1 MKLRLQYGRR
11 ASHEFRR
18 ELTSRESAGMPTE
31 LSSQGG
37 TDLSFTLQPELV
49 MSPGTSNTVENTD
62 GRISICSS
70 LTGEESSTGSAS
82 RRLRHTGHSH
92 SHSHSRSRSHTHAEA
107 EADCSHPDL
116 EVGEPSA
123 SFSELRY
130 LFCWV
135 QKSLP
140 FIIILCSKLI
150 LQHALG
156 LAVGVGLFTTFL
168 YVNKNIQA
176 QVFLQDRRSKLQCFW
191 LLSFLMASSL
201 LFYYTFEMESLY
213 YCLILINP
221 HVEPMDFWEV
231 LWTVG
236 VTSFIVKFLFM
247 GLKCLI
253 LLLPACVM
261 VYRRR
266 GQWYMFI
273 EELGQFYQ
281 VIAPVPPWFH
291 YLLRSQEVDGSVGVT
306 LDILLALLYII
317 LKLLELYSQWG
328 SLQNTVQTFLSY
340 EVNGAPATQSQCSGA
355 GDVCLICLSK
365 FKQPRVL
372 LCQHIFC
379 EECIVLWFNQEKTC
393 PLCHTTITDRVHK
406 WKGGATSAY
415 LQIY

>member
-1 MKLRLQYGRR
+1 MKLRQQYGRR

-18 ELTSRESAGMPTE
+18 ELIPRESTGMPTE
-31 LSSQGG
+31 LSSQDGIG
-37 TDLSFTLQPELV
+37 LSFTLQPEL
-49 MSPGTSNTVENTD
+49 MTSSGTSNAVENTD
-62 GRISICSS
+62 GRVSICSP
-70 LTGEESSTGSAS
+70 LTGEEISTGPAS
-82 RRLRHTGHSH
+82 PRIRPVGHS
-92 SHSHSRSRSHTHAEA
+92 RTRPHAEP
-107 EADCSHPDL
+107 EADCSHPNL
-116 EVGEPSA
+116 EVGESSA

-130 LFCWV
+130 LFCCV

-156 LAVGVGLFTTFL
+156 LAVGVSLFTTFL

-191 LLSFLMASSL
+191 LLSFLVASSL
-201 LFYYTFEMESLY
+201 LFYYTFEMDSLY

-221 HVEPMDFWEV
+221 HVEPMDLWDV

-236 VTSFIVKFLFM
+236 VTGFIVKYLFM

-273 EELGQFYQ
+273 EELGQFHQ

-306 LDILLALLYII
+306 LDVLLALLYII
-317 LKLLELYSQWG
+317 LKLLEIYSQWG

-340 EVNGAPATQSQCSGA
+340 EVNGAPATQSQCSAA
-355 GDVCLICLSK
+355 GDLCLICQSM

-393 PLCHTTITDRVHK
+393 PLCRTTITERVCK